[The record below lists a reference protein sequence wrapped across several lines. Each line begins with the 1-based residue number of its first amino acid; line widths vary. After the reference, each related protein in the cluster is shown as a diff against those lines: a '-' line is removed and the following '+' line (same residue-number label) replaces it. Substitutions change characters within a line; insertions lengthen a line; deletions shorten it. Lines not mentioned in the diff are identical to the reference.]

1 MIIEIEIGRA
11 PTHKDRWVLAGFDW
25 IRKDQGRCV
34 HSVWL
39 KMQCNKCREMS
50 REAAMEEGE
59 KASMVGESLDSCP
72 YGISTYGMNYHAWC
86 LGWDIGYLKRK
97 DKQREGS
104 P

>member
-1 MIIEIEIGRA
+1 
-11 PTHKDRWVLAGFDW
+11 
-25 IRKDQGRCV
+25 
-34 HSVWL
+34 
-39 KMQCNKCREMS
+39 
-50 REAAMEEGE
+50 MEEGE